1 MKAVI
6 EMTQV
11 VYADILFIINTYVTY
26 ALLRA
31 TALFCRAPVSR
42 LRTVLVSLLG
52 GAFSFIVLFDCVPNY
67 AIAVS
72 RLVFAAALVFASYF
86 PAPKRKMLRLFF
98 GFFLVNFVFA
108 GVMFALWFFF
118 APRSMLFFAGIVYFD
133 IDAATLIIYTAA
145 CYGIVSLANSLL
157 KMKAPSNSI
166 YELEI
171 GCFGKS
177 FSCRAL
183 LDTGNSLFEP
193 FSSFPV
199 IVCEKSVFENDLEIG
214 EEKLRLV
221 PCSSVRGESVLKAF
235 RPDYI
240 HIKGLGGETQT
251 NSVYVALT
259 DEKIKNSQFGAL
271 LHPQLLT
278 DINEKGG
285 KISCSQI

>member
-1 MKAVI
+1 
-6 EMTQV
+6 MTQV

-52 GAFSFIVLFDCVPNY
+52 GAFSFIVLFDFVPNFV
-67 AIAVS
+67 IAVS
-72 RLVFAAALVFASYF
+72 RLVFSAALVFASYF
-86 PAPKRKMLRLFF
+86 PAPKKKMLRLFL

-118 APRSMLFFAGIVYFD
+118 APKSMLFFAGIVYFD
-133 IDAATLIIYTAA
+133 IDAVTLIIYTAA
-145 CYGIVSLANSLL
+145 CYGIISLANSLL

-166 YELEI
+166 YELDI
-171 GCFGKS
+171 VYLGKH

-199 IVCEKSVFENDLEIG
+199 IVCERRIFEPDFEISD
-214 EEKLRLV
+214 EKLRLV
-221 PCSSVRGESVLKAF
+221 PCACVRGEGVLKAF
-235 RPDYI
+235 KPDLV
-240 HIKGLGGETQT
+240 HIKGIGKETET
-251 NSVYVALT
+251 KSVYIALT
-259 DEKIKNSQFGAL
+259 DEKIKNSEFGAL
-271 LHPQLLT
+271 LHPQLLI

-285 KISCSQI
+285 EISCSQI